1 MAEVI
6 GEVISCVKLDARL
19 VGEHFEASAS
29 AGVVNNSSGLGFDRL
44 IMVVS
49 EHHAVIIA
57 ACDVEGFVIRLDVF
71 ADELRAR
78 EVHRGFINRTDFPSW
93 YHASISRQEIIGM
106 NLNLV
111 VGDRGV
117 EFAAEIPVGVIDN
130 VNHGGLV
137 RRCLGMPTKF
147 VVVIEPVGD
156 RHIKVARVSF
166 ISIGGVKRE
175 SHAMTFSVFE

>member
-1 MAEVI
+1 MAEGI
-6 GEVISCVKLDARL
+6 GEVISSIELDTGL

-29 AGVVNNSSGLGFDRL
+29 AGVVNNSSGLGLDRL
-44 IMVVS
+44 IVVVAQY
-49 EHHAVIIA
+49 HAVIIA
-57 ACDVEGFVIRLDVF
+57 ACEVEGFVIRLDVF

-78 EVHRGFINRTDFPSW
+78 EVHRGVGNRTDFPSW
-93 YHASISRQEIIGM
+93 YHARIGRQEIIGM

-111 VGDRGV
+111 VGDRCV
-117 EFAAEIPVGVIDN
+117 QFATEVPVSVVDD
-130 VNHGGLV
+130 VNQGGLV
-137 RRCLGMPTKF
+137 RRCLGMPTEL

-156 RHIKVARVSF
+156 HHIKVARVSF

>member
-1 MAEVI
+1 
-6 GEVISCVKLDARL
+6 
-19 VGEHFEASAS
+19 
-29 AGVVNNSSGLGFDRL
+29 
-44 IMVVS
+44 
-49 EHHAVIIA
+49 
-57 ACDVEGFVIRLDVF
+57 
-71 ADELRAR
+71 
-78 EVHRGFINRTDFPSW
+78 
-93 YHASISRQEIIGM
+93 M